1 MNAVTMEGLM
11 GASTSVSLMNTPM
24 RVFQEASGRGDT
36 ETMKRAMGYAGECA
50 DKAEEYKEKADEGMK
65 IDAAETHEKAV
76 REAKEAQEKPK
87 EGIDESRNEDADT
100 DTDTVEISEEGKAL
114 LKDSAGLEHTGSQP
128 VTYTKTGETVMME
141 QGGEF
146 SVSV

>member
-36 ETMKRAMGYAGECA
+36 ETMKRAMGY
-50 DKAEEYKEKADEGMK
+50 
-65 IDAAETHEKAV
+65 AETHEKAV